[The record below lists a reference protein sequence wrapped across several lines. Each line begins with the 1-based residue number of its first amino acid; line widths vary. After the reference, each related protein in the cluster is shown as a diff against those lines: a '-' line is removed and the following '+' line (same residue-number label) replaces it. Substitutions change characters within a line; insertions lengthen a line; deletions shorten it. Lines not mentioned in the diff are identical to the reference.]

1 MCPKPNCAAEFLSDE
16 KVSEV
21 TCPECFHDFC
31 TRCQQ
36 APHPSKS
43 CLENAA
49 QDEKKSILLL
59 QDMKVSSLLAY
70 TVQKGVSM
78 ILSMITF
85 RSGWSYFMNFRLIGV
100 IKVDPASRF

>member
-21 TCPECFHDFC
+21 TCPECFHNFC

-49 QDEKKSILLL
+49 QDDKKSILLL

-70 TVQKGVSM
+70 RVQKGSR
-78 ILSMITF
+78 ILGAARRLEF
-85 RSGWSYFMNFRLIGV
+85 WVVLAHSGH
-100 IKVDPASRF
+100 